1 MAFED
6 SGEFV
11 GKKVEV
17 IRKTANDSI
26 IGLLTSIEENG
37 LLMVE
42 YENGEVVAQ
51 YFIPHDSVDYIR
63 YPSYEE

>member
-17 IRKTANDSI
+17 VRKTSNESI

-42 YENGEVVAQ
+42 YEDGERIAQ
-51 YFIPHDSVDYIR
+51 YFIPQNSIDYIR
-63 YPSYEE
+63 YPPYEE

>member
-17 IRKTANDSI
+17 VRRTGNESI

-42 YENGEVVAQ
+42 YEDGERIAQ
-51 YFIPHDSVDYIR
+51 YFIPYDNVDYIR
-63 YPSYEE
+63 YPPYEE